1 MSNESRDVYGASS
14 AANALRT
21 LLYMRGRDSVRVVD
35 VSGHLGVARST
46 AHRLLSTLRVH
57 GFVEQEPGGR
67 RYRLGPA
74 LISLAR
80 GVTDER
86 ALIRTARPY
95 LEALRDAAEETSN
108 LLVLDGPDSFFLDG
122 VEGPRTLRVAP
133 RTGDHVPAHATA
145 GGKALL
151 CELPPEE
158 VRNRY
163 AHGVARLTPATLPDL
178 DMLAADLAACKER
191 GYALNF
197 AESVS
202 DVHAVGMPVRDRYG
216 VYVAAVTVSA
226 PSTRLDYARVADLL
240 PLLRQ
245 AVEGITAEL

>member
-1 MSNESRDVYGASS
+1 M
-14 AANALRT
+14 
-21 LLYMRGRDSVRVVD
+21 
-35 VSGHLGVARST
+35 ARST
-46 AHRLLSTLRVH
+46 AHRLLSTLRAH

-80 GVTDER
+80 GVIDER
-86 ALIRTARPY
+86 ALVRAARPH
-95 LEALRDAAEETSN
+95 LKALRDAAEETAN
-108 LLVLDGPDSFFLDG
+108 LLVLDGPDAFFLDG

-151 CELPPEE
+151 SELPPEE
-158 VRNRY
+158 IRRHY
-163 AHGVARLTPATLPDL
+163 AHGVARLSPATLPDM
-178 DMLAADLAACKER
+178 DALAADLAVSRQR

-197 AESVS
+197 AESGT
-202 DVHAVGMPVRDRYG
+202 DVHAVGVPVRDRHG
-216 VYVAAVTVSA
+216 VCVAAVSVSA
-226 PSTRLDYARVADLL
+226 PSNRLDRTRAADLL

-245 AVEGITAEL
+245 AAEGITAQL

>member
-1 MSNESRDVYGASS
+1 MSNEARDVYGASS
-14 AANALRT
+14 AANALRI
-21 LLYMRGRDSVRVVD
+21 LLYMRGRESVRLVD
-35 VSGHLGVARST
+35 VSDHLGVARST

-80 GVTDER
+80 GIVDER
-86 ALIRTARPY
+86 ALIRTARPH

-108 LLVLDGPDSFFLDG
+108 LLILDGPDSFFLDG

-151 CELPPEE
+151 SELPPEE
-158 VRNRY
+158 VRKRY
-163 AHGVARLTPATLPDL
+163 PHGVARLTPATLPDM
-178 DMLAADLAACKER
+178 DTLATDLAACRKR

-197 AESVS
+197 AESVR
-202 DVHAVGMPVRDRYG
+202 DVHAVGVPVRDRYG
-216 VYVAAVTVSA
+216 VCVAAVTVSA
-226 PSTRLDYARVADLL
+226 PSTRLDHTRAADLL
-240 PLLRQ
+240 PLLRRT
-245 AVEGITAEL
+245 ADGITARL